1 MEIKVKGIET
11 PDGNIHMFI
20 PPSPTETERGG
31 IKAKAKTNETVE
43 VVVGSDGKLYVP
55 AYPTID
61 KTLASSGKAADS
73 KVVGDKLT
81 EVNTEITALKKSVS
95 DGKEMLAAAI
105 TGKGVETASDDSF
118 STMAENVIN
127 IESGSG
133 FDKNLRI
140 ISFYDNNVA
149 VAQYAGLSGDH
160 IMPPLDVNSKSY
172 GGWED
177 INGEFIKFPMKIN
190 EDINLYRASKL
201 YDLNGISLWENG
213 WTYSSNPTRNI
224 TDEYIEFLQRYTNS
238 SDEKNVIQTV
248 NKYDLTNARILR
260 FVLDVTDVV
269 DITYTSDYPLF
280 WLMLLPSKGTQ
291 WGLNDYSLRLVGEN
305 IVAGT
310 YDVDLSSISGEYYIA
325 FSCQHKNT
333 KADIKIINIEVYE

>member
-1 MEIKVKGIET
+1 MALYKNNTSTGEL
-11 PDGNIHMFI
+11 NLL
-20 PPSPTETERGG
+20 
-31 IKAKAKTNETVE
+31 A
-43 VVVGSDGKLYVP
+43 GSAAVDNKLNKDSNNPVQNKII
-55 AYPTID
+55 TTKID
-61 KTLASSGKAADS
+61 ELEKSFAEA
-73 KVVGDKLT
+73 
-81 EVNTEITALKKSVS
+81 KKSVS
-95 DGKEMLAAAI
+95 DGKKMLAEAI
-105 TGKGVETASDDSF
+105 TEKGMATASNDSF
-118 STMAENVIN
+118 STMAENVRN

-140 ISFYDNNVA
+140 ISFYDNNVT

-190 EDINLYRASKL
+190 EDVDLYRASKL

-224 TDEYIEFLQRYTNS
+224 TDEYIEFLQKYTSS

-291 WGLNDYSLRLVGEN
+291 WGLNDYSLKLVGEN

-333 KADIKIINIEVYE
+333 KADIKITNIEVYE

>member
-1 MEIKVKGIET
+1 MSLYIN
-11 PDGNIHMFI
+11 D
-20 PPSPTETERGG
+20 
-31 IKAKAKTNETVE
+31 KTT
-43 VVVGSDGKLYVP
+43 GKINSISGQQR
-55 AYPTID
+55 ID
-61 KTLASSGKAADS
+61 KELDINSENPVENKVISS
-73 KVVGDKLT
+73 KL
-81 EVNTEITALKKSVS
+81 EELDNELIYIKKSVS
-95 DGKEMLAAAI
+95 DGKEMLAVAI
-105 TGKGVETASDDSF
+105 TEKGIATASDDSF
-118 STMAENVIN
+118 SVMAENVKK

-140 ISFYDNNVA
+140 ISFYDNNVT

-190 EDINLYRASKL
+190 EDVDLYRASKL

-213 WTYSSNPTRNI
+213 WMYSSNPTRNI
-224 TDEYIEFLQRYTNS
+224 TDEYIEFLQKYTNS

-333 KADIKIINIEVYE
+333 KADIKITNIEVYE